1 MNKKT
6 KENIKKVFVI
16 LGPTSSGKTSLAL
29 DLCKKYN
36 GEIISA
42 DSRQVYK
49 YMDIGTGK
57 TPTLT
62 KDEIDKKDLV
72 WNFNGTNIWGYD
84 LVKPDKFFSS
94 YEYALFALPKIRE
107 LHREKKNAFITGGT
121 GFYID
126 TLTGRIIPSLV
137 EPDFELREELKDLS
151 VEKLV
156 EKLKLLDE
164 KMLANIDTKNPIRLI
179 RAIEKAS
186 QKSINLD
193 KLPYIDNVQY
203 YLLGLNA
210 PREVLFSMADKWSEK
225 IWNNGLIEETESLLK
240 MGYRESPKLKGL
252 VYKSVVDYLDKK
264 LGDSQ
269 ALQRIKFDLHGY
281 IRRQQTYFNK
291 NKDIVWFDISK
302 ENYKENIYNFIEE
315 KMKNG

>member
-1 MNKKT
+1 MNK
-6 KENIKKVFVI
+6 NLNKVFVI
-16 LGPTSSGKTSLAL
+16 LGPTSSGKTSLSL
-29 DLCKKYN
+29 DLCKKYD
-36 GEIISA
+36 GEILSA
-42 DSRQVYK
+42 DSRQIYK

-57 TPTLT
+57 IPALE
-62 KDEIDKKDLV
+62 KDEIVKKDLV
-72 WNFNGTNIWGYD
+72 WNFNGINIWGYD

-107 LHREKKNAFITGGT
+107 LLKEKKNVFITGGT

-126 TLTGRIIPSLV
+126 TLTRRITPSLI
-137 EPDFELREELKDLS
+137 EPDFELREELKNMS
-151 VEKLV
+151 AEELV
-156 EKLKLLDE
+156 ERLKIFDREVLT
-164 KMLANIDTKNPIRLI
+164 KIDIQNPIRLI

-186 QKSINLD
+186 QKNINPD
-193 KLPYIDNVQY
+193 KLPYLENVKY

-210 PREVLFSMADKWSEK
+210 PRELLFSRVDSWGEK
-225 IWNNGLIEETESLLK
+225 TWNNGLIEETESLLK
-240 MGYRESPKLKGL
+240 MGYKESPKLKGL

-264 LGDSQ
+264 LGGSQ
-269 ALQRIKFDLHGY
+269 ALQRIKFDLHSY